1 MATEMEECLLRKD
14 SMVLLQDQGID
25 EQNVSG
31 EEGGAELYAKL

>member
-14 SMVLLQDQGID
+14 SMVLLQDKDID
-25 EQNVSG
+25 EQNVSE